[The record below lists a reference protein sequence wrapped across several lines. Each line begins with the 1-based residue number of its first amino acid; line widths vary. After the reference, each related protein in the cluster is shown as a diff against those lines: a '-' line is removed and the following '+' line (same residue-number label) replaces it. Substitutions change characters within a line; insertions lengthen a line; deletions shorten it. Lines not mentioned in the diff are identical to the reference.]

1 MAVIYYDS
9 DASLQP
15 LEGKTVAVIGYGS
28 QGHAHAQNLRDSGVK
43 VVVGLRKGSRS
54 WERVQ
59 ADGLTPMEISDAV
72 RQADVIALMV
82 PDTEMPALYRE
93 QVAPHLRDGV
103 ALLFAHGFNI
113 HYRQIVPPLTVDVVM
128 VAPKGPGN
136 LVRQMFVEAKASL
149 PLSPSIRT
157 TRDKPNKS
165 LSLTPKAWAPHGR
178 AFWRRL
184 SPKRRR
190 RTCLASN
197 ACCAGA

>member
-59 ADGLTPMEISDAV
+59 ADGLTPMEIPDAV

-93 QVAPHLRDGV
+93 QVAPHSAGRRGTAFCAWLQHP
-103 ALLFAHGFNI
+103 L
-113 HYRQIVPPLTVDVVM
+113 PPNRPTLD
-128 VAPKGPGN
+128 
-136 LVRQMFVEAKASL
+136 R
-149 PLSPSIRT
+149 
-157 TRDKPNKS
+157 
-165 LSLTPKAWAPHGR
+165 
-178 AFWRRL
+178 
-184 SPKRRR
+184 
-190 RTCLASN
+190 
-197 ACCAGA
+197 